1 MGTLL
6 LNKPQEMKYILIYN
20 VLLRDKII
28 RYNFNI
34 SNIGNGYGG
43 REENFI
49 TKIHITH
56 YTTILVMDN
65 YNLDFFL
72 F

>member
-56 YTTILVMDN
+56 YTTMLVMDN
-65 YNLDFFL
+65 YNLDLFL